1 MILLANESKTK
12 TDVLGPWSET
22 DIIKDIG
29 ALDTMKHQAKTLC
42 QIEDGGDGR
51 PKNNW
56 PKPQGGEVIT
66 NNLSITQNMIKLT
79 TATM

>member
-1 MILLANESKTK
+1 
-12 TDVLGPWSET
+12 
-22 DIIKDIG
+22 
-29 ALDTMKHQAKTLC
+29 MKHQSKTLC

-66 NNLSITQNMIKLT
+66 NNLAITQNMTKLT
-79 TATM
+79 TATLQNILANLFIGSNAA